1 MSDPA
6 FYLWV
11 EETRPRERYHSMM
24 GYDEQPPGQWM
35 TGLNAKTLD
44 EARAE
49 ALTKLDYHDLTR
61 TTANFGLTIKH
72 AIIYEFKEN
81 VVGLYEK
88 DKGKRQ
94 SGIMLKQK
102 QAELKKAEADVAR
115 LKKEIEEG

>member
-1 MSDPA
+1 MLGFD
-6 FYLWV
+6 
-11 EETRPRERYHSMM
+11 ET
-24 GYDEQPPGQWM
+24 PPGQWM

-49 ALTKLDYHDLTR
+49 ALRKLDYHDLTR
-61 TTANFGLTIKH
+61 TTANIGLSIKH

-94 SGIMLKQK
+94 GEILLKQK

-115 LKKEIEEG
+115 LRQELGEG